1 MSDAIQSSLKEN
13 RVFPPP
19 VNNGGANIKSIEAYH
34 TLVNAFRDD
43 LEGTWRTMA
52 LSNLSWREPFS
63 GVLNRDHAPFY
74 RWFEDGKLN
83 ISENCLDRHVA
94 AGRGQRTAIIWEGEP
109 GDKRLISYSE
119 LLSEVNR
126 AANAMKELGIEPG
139 DRVIIYMPMIPETA
153 IAMLACSRIGAI
165 HSVVFGA
172 FSAHALRDRIQDAEA
187 KLVITADGGWRKGAI
202 HPLKP
207 NVDAAL
213 ASGCNSIQH
222 VLVVKRCGNAVDWEK
237 GRDLPWRETLDAQS
251 DHCAPLELEAEHPLF
266 ILYTSGSTGMPKGVI
281 HSSAGYLLWAMLT
294 MKWVFDFKPETDV
307 FWCTADVGWIT
318 GHTYSVYGPLAC
330 GGTTLMYEGVPMQPD
345 PGRFWNLCQSHQV
358 TVFYTAPTA
367 IRALIKTGNKWP
379 EKYDLSSLRI
389 LGTVGEP
396 INPEAWI
403 WYYNTIGGGKLPIVD
418 TWWQTETGGHMIAPL
433 PYATATKPGSATLPL
448 PGIFAEV
455 VDSKGQSMPMGQG
468 GNLVLT
474 QPWPAM
480 LRGIWGDPDRYI
492 KTYWQSYDSRFYVA
506 GDSCRRDKDGYYW
519 IMGRV
524 DDVLNVSGHRLGTME
539 VESALAA
546 YSLVAEAAVVGFPH
560 EIKGEAICAFVVLKG
575 QHQDANVLRR
585 ELRDQVAEEI
595 GPIARPDEIRFCS
608 SLPKT
613 RSGKIMRRLLR
624 DIASGREI
632 QQDISTLEDQD
643 VIAQLQ
649 SSSVS

>member
-34 TLVNAFRDD
+34 ILVNAFRDD

-63 GVLNRDHAPFY
+63 RVLNREHAPFY

-119 LLSEVNR
+119 LLPEVNR
-126 AANAMKELGIEPG
+126 TANAMKELGIKPG

-222 VLVVKRCGNAVDWEK
+222 VLVVKRCGNTVDWEK

-318 GHTYSVYGPLAC
+318 GHTYSIYGPLAC

-468 GNLVLT
+468 GHLVLT